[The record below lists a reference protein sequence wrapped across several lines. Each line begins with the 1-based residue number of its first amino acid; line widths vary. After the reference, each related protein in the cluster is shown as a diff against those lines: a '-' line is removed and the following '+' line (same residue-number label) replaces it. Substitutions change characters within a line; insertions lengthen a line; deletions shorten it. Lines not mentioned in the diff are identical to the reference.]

1 MQNRVLSTLVLG
13 ATLGLGAC
21 TKAAQ
26 DSRAEADADADSG
39 GDSGGDS
46 GEAKP
51 TIPDGFVLI
60 PAGTFEMGC
69 TSEQETTGDCERDE
83 HPVHEVTL
91 TRDYLV
97 SITEVTQDQYLA
109 LIGESPSS
117 STDCGGDCP
126 VEDVDWHMAAAY
138 ANALSASEGLTSC
151 YVCSGSGEETECEA
165 PEDPYACEG
174 YRLGTEAEWENA
186 ARCGEGTV
194 YAGSDDPDLVAWT
207 HENSGSITHPVAT
220 LAPNTCGLY
229 DMSGNVWEW
238 VHDGYADQGEMT
250 ASNYPEGSVT
260 DPSGDNTASRR
271 VARGGSFLY
280 TPSYAR
286 VSSRYPRDP
295 DTRRT
300 NFGFRLFRTMP

>member
-60 PAGTFEMGC
+60 PAGIFEMGC
-69 TSEQETTGDCERDE
+69 TSELEATGECYRDE
-83 HPVHEVTL
+83 YPVSEVTL

-97 SITEVTQDQYLA
+97 SITEVTQDQYQA
-109 LIGESPSS
+109 QMGVNPSYF
-117 STDCGGDCP
+117 TDCGGDCP
-126 VEDVDWHMAAAY
+126 VEQVSWHMAAAY
-138 ANALSASEGLTSC
+138 AEALSASEGLPSC
-151 YVCSGSGEETECEA
+151 YVCTGSGEELECEA

-186 ARCGEGTV
+186 ARCSEGRV
-194 YAGSDDPDLVAWT
+194 YAGSDDPSLVAWT
-207 HENSGSITHPVAT
+207 NANARSVTHPVAT
-220 LAPNTCGLY
+220 LAPNACGLY

-238 VHDGYADQGEMT
+238 VHDRYAD
-250 ASNYPEGSVT
+250 YPGGSVT
-260 DPSGDNTASRR
+260 DPSRDKLEQEAHSSWR
-271 VARGGSFLY
+271 VRRGGSWHGR
-280 TPSYAR
+280 TRDTR
-286 VSSRYPRDP
+286 VSHRGGNWDP
-295 DTRRT
+295 GDHSSYV
-300 NFGFRLFRTMP
+300 GFRLFRTIP